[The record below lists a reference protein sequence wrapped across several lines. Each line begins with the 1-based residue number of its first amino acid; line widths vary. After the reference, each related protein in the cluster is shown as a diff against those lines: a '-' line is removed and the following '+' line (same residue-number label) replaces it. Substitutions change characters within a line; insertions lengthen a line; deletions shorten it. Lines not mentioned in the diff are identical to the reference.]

1 MKSWDLLTTDL
12 SETVVSPSVNISKSW
27 LSNNM
32 SHSNGNS
39 LNDFLLLLKERNR
52 LRFLDFLFRDI
63 TQSELSFVVVPFSV
77 KKSLL
82 VEKHSEV
89 IRNGNLLNRVPE
101 AKTNRSQ
108 LPLSVFLNILVHFSL
123 RLDKIS
129 ICWSALN
136 ILNLEFGQFP
146 IFLQIYKSL
155 ISLLDKIVI
164 IEPPLIDSTIISDR
178 ISYPIADSHPLSNS
192 LQLMLRPPSIL
203 LRVYDVHSLL
213 TG

>member
-1 MKSWDLLTTDL
+1 
-12 SETVVSPSVNISKSW
+12 
-27 LSNNM
+27 M

-89 IRNGNLLNRVPE
+89 IRNGNLLNRVYE

-129 ICWSALN
+129 IC
-136 ILNLEFGQFP
+136 
-146 IFLQIYKSL
+146 
-155 ISLLDKIVI
+155 
-164 IEPPLIDSTIISDR
+164 
-178 ISYPIADSHPLSNS
+178 
-192 LQLMLRPPSIL
+192 
-203 LRVYDVHSLL
+203 
-213 TG
+213 